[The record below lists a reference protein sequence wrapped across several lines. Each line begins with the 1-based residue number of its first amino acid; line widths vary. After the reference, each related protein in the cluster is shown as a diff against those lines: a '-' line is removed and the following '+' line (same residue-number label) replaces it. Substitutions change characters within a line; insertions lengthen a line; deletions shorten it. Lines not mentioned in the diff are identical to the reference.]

1 MEEIVKEL
9 QRHSTNLFD
18 SLGVVK
24 TNVAN
29 EDFLKIIDKSA
40 ERMVREYR
48 TSAEDLE
55 EAKRAFTTFIKK
67 TSEFRETRAGQ
78 RDLVR
83 YQALSESKSSIC
95 PLWPIC

>member
-1 MEEIVKEL
+1 MDFRR
-9 QRHSTNLFD
+9 QPTALFV
-18 SLGVVK
+18 SLGVEK
-24 TNVAN
+24 TYVAN
-29 EDFLKIIDKSA
+29 ENFLKIIDISA

-55 EAKRAFTTFIKK
+55 EAKRAFSTFMRK
-67 TSEFRETRAGQ
+67 TNEFRETRAG
-78 RDLVR
+78 RKGLIL